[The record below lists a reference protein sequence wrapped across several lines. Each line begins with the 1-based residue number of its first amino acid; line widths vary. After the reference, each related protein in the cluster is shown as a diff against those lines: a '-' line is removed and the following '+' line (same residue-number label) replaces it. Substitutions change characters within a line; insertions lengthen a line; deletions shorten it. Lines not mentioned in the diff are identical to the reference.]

1 MKKVLVD
8 LEREI
13 CALKEKLKELEPFV
27 KDNASLAIV
36 YNRTLI
42 EKAILVDKYKKILN
56 EEGICNKIKN
66 VFKFKKKEKRICDFF
81 YENRYEA

>member
-56 EEGICNKIKN
+56 KEGICNKIKN